1 MINKEKHFFFN
12 IRAWFVDKAVQMLHL
27 ENIITVYLRLS
38 GMLPPRTPTRT
49 PSLANLC
56 FAANG
61 FVHGA
66 ENKKR
71 LFSEAQIWINV
82 SIKAL

>member
-1 MINKEKHFFFN
+1 
-12 IRAWFVDKAVQMLHL
+12 MLHL
-27 ENIITVYLRLS
+27 ENI
-38 GMLPPRTPTRT
+38 
-49 PSLANLC
+49 
-56 FAANG
+56 FAACVSVGYCPSTNPPYSQNVCFQVNG

-82 SIKAL
+82 SIKVL